1 MVKAFGAEV
10 AASNDPSYIG
20 FSREGEADKSMKVL
34 FGGLANIID
43 QKANYW
49 EDQQKAEADKTA
61 EAIVNTTTPQPV
73 NKDITGGQ
81 GQEKIVGSGSTDS
94 VNADIKNVGVRGQK
108 LTQQYE
114 DGVITESQYWSQMSA
129 MVKAARARYP
139 SQADRIEQQVA
150 QALGR
155 NPAAAAIQA
164 QRKEWESSLAE
175 KNEEEKQFNRFVD
188 TNLEYIPPDFFQR
201 QNEGKPYTKIETR
214 NYVMVRQQE
223 KAGMEARKTKLALAR
238 EQGNLNEEDSVA
250 TALDEVTQYAN
261 RVIVD
266 TADTSQNFTEM
277 LKTAQQKGKDF
288 TPDEQ
293 MQLRTSFAQL
303 KFKVQQGVE
312 NILTKPWADNKS
324 TYYNQIKSP
333 EKLKHV
339 KEAAMSRIEY
349 YEKMINDKDYGLL
362 NADIN
367 RTKAM
372 KDEVNRKVLE
382 SSDAIRTYQAVKD
395 IGGGDLLNELI
406 LSPEGQKLKSDAA
419 KSLRNVTLGRMMSG
433 DAKSIE
439 EEIRRNKSANV
450 DKSERGKLGWQHVN
464 DAVNVLTND
473 KANTQV
479 KLNTSRMLFGPEN
492 RNFMSAINT
501 DQRMDVWTRMS
512 SPNVTKQMLELKNT
526 DPQAWAQ
533 YRDWVKLGFGTVF
546 RDLANTVQEGV
557 TSRPNVNVKWDANAK
572 QFSVETT
579 AEHKKDWRNP
589 LSGGLRAIENKFT
602 DSVTQSV
609 EQFNKQLRVLTPIME
624 ADGQDVSEEL
634 TGFLNALGIDDMA
647 PKDASWF
654 AKLRQSMIKNFEKD
668 NPPSTGGE
676 GEGKKR

>member
-1 MVKAFGAEV
+1 MAKAFGAELG
-10 AASNDPSYIG
+10 ATNDPSYIG

-49 EDQQKAEADKTA
+49 EDMQKDEADKTA
-61 EAIVNTTTPQPV
+61 EAIVNTTTPAPKPV
-73 NKDITGGQ
+73 EGGS
-81 GQEKIVGSGSTDS
+81 GTEKIVGGAGTDS
-94 VNADIKNVGVRGQK
+94 VSADIKNVGTRGAK

-114 DGVITESQYWSQMSA
+114 DGVITESQYWSQMAA
-129 MVKAARARYP
+129 MVKSARARYP
-139 SQADRIEQQVA
+139 SQADRIEAQVA

-175 KNEEEKQFNRFVD
+175 KNEEEKTFNRFVD
-188 TNLEYIPPDFFQR
+188 TNLEYIPPDFFER
-201 QNEGKPYTKIETR
+201 QNKGQPYTKIETR
-214 NYVMVRQQE
+214 NYVMERQQE
-223 KAGMEARKTKLALAR
+223 KAKIEQRKAKLALAR
-238 EQGNLNEEDSVA
+238 EQGNLNEEDATA
-250 TALDEVTQYAN
+250 TALDEVTGYAN

-266 TADTSQNFTEM
+266 TADTSKNFTD
-277 LKTAQQKGKDF
+277 LLQRAQTKGKDF

-293 MQLRTSFAQL
+293 MMLRTSFAQL
-303 KFKVQQGVE
+303 KFQVQTGVE
-312 NILTKPWADNKS
+312 NIMSKPWADNKS

-333 EKLKHV
+333 EKIKHI
-339 KEAAMSRIEY
+339 KESAMSRIEY

-362 NADIN
+362 NADLN

-395 IGGGDLLNELI
+395 IGGSDLLNELI
-406 LSPEGQKLKSDAA
+406 LSPEGQKLKTDAA
-419 KSLRNVTLGRMMSG
+419 KSLRNVTLGRLMSG

-450 DKSERGKLGWQHVN
+450 DKTERGKIGWQQIKDSVGI
-464 DAVNVLTND
+464 LEND
-473 KANTQV
+473 KANTQI
-479 KLNTSRMLFGPEN
+479 KLNTSNALFGTEN
-492 RNFMSAINT
+492 RNFLSSINQ
-501 DQRMDVWTRMS
+501 DQRMEVYGRLA
-512 SPNVTKQMLELKNT
+512 SPSVTKQMVELGKT
-526 DPQAWAQ
+526 DPQAWKQ

-557 TSRPNVNVKWDANAK
+557 TSRPNISIKWDANAK
-572 QFSVETT
+572 QFVTELG
-579 AEHKKDWRNP
+579 AENKSDWRNP

-602 DSVTQSV
+602 DNVSQSV
-609 EQFNKQLRVLTPIME
+609 EAFNKQLRVLTPIME

-634 TGFLNALGIDDMA
+634 LGFLNALGIDDMA

-654 AKLRQSMIKNFEKD
+654 TKLRGAMIKNFEKN
-668 NPPSTGGE
+668 NPPKGGE